1 MEIDF
6 AVVAD
11 YAAVTSDGK
20 LVVAGIFDRITAPDM
35 PAVHPTMSLAFR
47 VTMDPGS
54 PSLHRVEVHLVG
66 PDGSDVLPP
75 FHGEMRAF
83 SADASSPRG
92 AQFVLSLPGVRFQMW
107 GLYTVHVS
115 IDGQHLRTVPFR
127 IVQPPQ
133 PLQVGNA

>member
-11 YAAVTSDGK
+11 YAAVTGDGK
-20 LVVAGIFDRITAPDM
+20 LVVAGIFDRITAPNM

-47 VTMDPGS
+47 VMMEPGS
-54 PSLHRVEVHLVG
+54 PSVHRVEVRLVG
-66 PDGSDVLPP
+66 PDGADVLAP
-75 FHGEMRAF
+75 FNGEMRAF
-83 SADASSPRG
+83 SADSASPRG

-115 IDGQHLRTVPFR
+115 IDGQHLKTVPFR
-127 IVQPPQ
+127 VVQPRQ
-133 PLQVGNA
+133 PAPVGNA

>member
-35 PAVHPTMSLAFR
+35 PAVHPTMALAFR
-47 VTMDPGS
+47 VTTDPGS
-54 PSLHRVEVHLVG
+54 PSVHRVEVHLVG
-66 PDGSDVLPP
+66 PDGADVLPP

-83 SADASSPRG
+83 SADAASPRG
-92 AQFVLSLPGVRFQMW
+92 AQYVLSLPGVRFQQW
-107 GLYTVHVS
+107 GLYTVQVA
-115 IDGQHLRTVPFR
+115 IDGQLLRTVPFR
-127 IVQPPQ
+127 IVQPPM
-133 PLQVGNA
+133 PSQVANA

>member
-20 LVVAGIFDRITAPDM
+20 LVVAGIFDRITAGEM

-47 VTMDPGS
+47 ATMDPGS
-54 PSLHRVEVHLVG
+54 PSFHRIEVHLVG
-66 PDGSDVLPP
+66 PDGTDVLPA

-83 SADASSPRG
+83 AADAASPRG

-107 GLYTVHVS
+107 GLYTVNVS

-127 IVQPPQ
+127 IVQPP
-133 PLQVGNA
+133 PTPQVGNA